1 MSNEEYILYLE
12 GQLKLHI
19 KEYNDNV
26 EKSKLNKCTISNV
39 TDLIFANR
47 KLNDSLRKI
56 LEEYT
61 YLNEVKV
68 REFEPLEIKTK
79 NTLLD

>member
-1 MSNEEYILYLE
+1 MTKEEYLLYLE
-12 GQLKLHI
+12 NQLNLHI
-19 KEYNDNV
+19 KEYNDDV
-26 EKSKLNKCTISNV
+26 EKSKLNECTISNV